1 MDDLL
6 TPEELTVLAKKVKD
20 GTATEEETL
29 QYLDIANGLAGEF
42 LEAIKSMPTDEELA
56 VTT

>member
-6 TPEELTVLAKKVKD
+6 TPEELTVLAKKEKD
-20 GTATEEETL
+20 STATEEETL